1 MTVARSI
8 NLLAGGGVQNIG
20 SKLLIDAAERTNE
33 DSGDGTTTCTVI
45 ANSFLESGQKYLLAA
60 EGTNIADFR
69 QGIRDSVKLVL
80 SELDKMVIP
89 VENAD

>member
-1 MTVARSI
+1 
-8 NLLAGGGVQNIG
+8 
-20 SKLLIDAAERTNE
+20 
-33 DSGDGTTTCTVI
+33 VI

-80 SELDKMVIP
+80 SELDKMAIP
-89 VENAD
+89 VENAE